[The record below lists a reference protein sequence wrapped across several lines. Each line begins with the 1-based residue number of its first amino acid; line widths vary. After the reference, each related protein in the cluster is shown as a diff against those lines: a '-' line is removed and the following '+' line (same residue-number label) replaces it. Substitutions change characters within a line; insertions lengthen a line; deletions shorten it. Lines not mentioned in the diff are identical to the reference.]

1 MRALVIGTG
10 VVAEQLRSGLSAR
23 GWDVAAVS
31 GGGSESGA
39 SDAGFASDK
48 SGSDPTAS
56 RSAAVSNGTASKSTA
71 AQAGIDMLVFVCPCP
86 QEPKSCV
93 DMSEEMWAEGCEQPM
108 AEALACL
115 AQHREALLATEGHV
129 VFVVPSFAMS
139 GAKGFSAAAAAG
151 EGLRT
156 LAKGAAKQWGKDNVR
171 VNTIALDPQHFV
183 LGEAG
188 ERLSAV
194 MGLATSSGFGH
205 KGDIATDI
213 ASALDWLTAEDARFI
228 TGATLVLDGGIWMA
242 G

>member
-1 MRALVIGTG
+1 MQALLIGTG

-23 GWDVAAVS
+23 GWDVMAVS
-31 GGGSESGA
+31 GDSSGTSA
-39 SDAGFASDK
+39 SDTGFVSDK
-48 SGSDPTAS
+48 SGSDPATQ
-56 RSAAVSNGTASKSTA
+56 KSTA
-71 AQAGIDMLVFVCPCP
+71 AQAGLNMLVIVCPCS
-86 QEPKSCV
+86 QEPTDCAN
-93 DMSEEMWAEGCEQPM
+93 MSAEMWAQGCEQPIT
-108 AEALACL
+108 EALTCL
-115 AQHREALLATEGHV
+115 AQHRDALLATKGHV

-139 GAKGFSAAAAAG
+139 GAKGFSTAAAAG

-183 LGEAG
+183 PGESG
-188 ERLSAV
+188 KQLSAV

-213 ASALDWLTAEDARFI
+213 ASVLDWLTAEDARFI
-228 TGATLVLDGGIWMA
+228 TGATLTLDGGIWMA

>member
-1 MRALVIGTG
+1 MQALVVGSG
-10 VVAEQLRSGLSAR
+10 EVAEQLQSGLSTR
-23 GWDVAAVS
+23 GWDVMVVS
-31 GGGSESGA
+31 EDGSESGV

-48 SGSDPTAS
+48 SDSDTTAS
-56 RSAAVSNGTASKSTA
+56 RSAAVSNGTAPKSTA
-71 AQAGIDMLVFVCPCP
+71 AQAGLNMLVIVCPCP
-86 QEPKSCV
+86 QEPTDCAE
-93 DMSEEMWAEGCEQPM
+93 MSAEMWAEGCEQPM

-115 AQHREALLATEGHV
+115 AQHRDALLATKGHA

-171 VNTIALDPQHFV
+171 VNTVALDPQHFV
-183 LGEAG
+183 PGETG

-228 TGATLVLDGGIWMA
+228 TGTTLVLDGGIWMA

>member
-1 MRALVIGTG
+1 MRALVVGFG
-10 VVAEQLRSGLSAR
+10 EVAEQLRSGLSDR

-31 GGGSESGA
+31 EGGSESGA

-48 SGSDPTAS
+48 SDSDPAVS
-56 RSAAVSNGTASKSTA
+56 RSADVSKGTESKSA
-71 AQAGIDMLVFVCPCP
+71 AAEAGLDMLVFVCPCP
-86 QEPKSCV
+86 PEPKSCV
-93 DMSEEMWAEGCEQPM
+93 DMSEEMWAEVCEQPM

-115 AQHREALLATEGHV
+115 AQYREALLATEGHV

-183 LGEAG
+183 PGEAG
-188 ERLSAV
+188 EHLSAV

-213 ASALDWLTAEDARFI
+213 ASALDWLTDENARFI
-228 TGATLVLDGGIWMA
+228 TGATLTLDGGIWMA

>member
-1 MRALVIGTG
+1 MRALVVGSG
-10 VVAEQLRSGLSAR
+10 VVAEQLRSGLSDR
-23 GWDVAAVS
+23 GWDVMAAF
-31 GGGSESGA
+31 GGGSESGV

-48 SGSDPTAS
+48 SGSDPAAS
-56 RSAAVSNGTASKSTA
+56 RSAEVSNGTASKSA
-71 AQAGIDMLVFVCPCP
+71 ASQAGLDMLVFVCPCP
-86 QEPKSCV
+86 QEPTDCAE
-93 DMSEEMWAEGCEQPM
+93 MSAEMWVEGCEQPM

-115 AQHREALLATEGHV
+115 AQHRDALLATKGHA

-183 LGEAG
+183 PGEAG
-188 ERLSAV
+188 EQLSAV

-213 ASALDWLTAEDARFI
+213 APALDWLTAEDARFI
-228 TGATLVLDGGIWMA
+228 TGTTLVLDGGIWMA

>member
-1 MRALVIGTG
+1 MQALVVGTG
-10 VVAEQLRSGLSAR
+10 VVAEQLRSGLSDR
-23 GWDVAAVS
+23 GWDVAAAS

-39 SDAGFASDK
+39 SDAGL
-48 SGSDPTAS
+48 
-56 RSAAVSNGTASKSTA
+56 N
-71 AQAGIDMLVFVCPCP
+71 MLVFVCPCP
-86 QEPKSCV
+86 PEPKSCV
-93 DMSEEMWAEGCEQPM
+93 DMSEEMWTEGCEQPM
-108 AEALACL
+108 AEALTCL
-115 AQHREALLATEGHV
+115 AQHRDALLATEGHA

-183 LGEAG
+183 PGEAG
-188 ERLSAV
+188 EQLSAV

-213 ASALDWLTAEDARFI
+213 ASALDWLTDENARFI
-228 TGATLVLDGGIWMA
+228 TGTNLTLDGGIWMA

>member
-1 MRALVIGTG
+1 MQALVVGSG
-10 VVAEQLRSGLSAR
+10 EVAEQLQSGLSTR
-23 GWDVAAVS
+23 GWDVMVVS
-31 GGGSESGA
+31 EDGSESGV

-48 SGSDPTAS
+48 SDSDTTAS
-56 RSAAVSNGTASKSTA
+56 RSAAVSNGTAPKSTA
-71 AQAGIDMLVFVCPCP
+71 AQAGLNMLVIVCPCP
-86 QEPKSCV
+86 QEPTDCAE
-93 DMSEEMWAEGCEQPM
+93 MSSEMWAEGCERPM

-115 AQHREALLATEGHV
+115 AQHRDALLATKGHA

-171 VNTIALDPQHFV
+171 VNTVALDPQHFV
-183 LGEAG
+183 PGETG

-213 ASALDWLTAEDARFI
+213 ASALDWLTSEDARFI
-228 TGATLVLDGGIWMA
+228 TGATLTLDGGIWMA

>member
-1 MRALVIGTG
+1 MQALVVGSG
-10 VVAEQLRSGLSAR
+10 GVAEQLQSGLSDK
-23 GWDVAAVS
+23 GWDMMAVS
-31 GGGSESGA
+31 GSGSESGA
-39 SDAGFASDK
+39 SDAGL
-48 SGSDPTAS
+48 
-56 RSAAVSNGTASKSTA
+56 N
-71 AQAGIDMLVFVCPCP
+71 MLVFVCPCP
-86 QEPKSCV
+86 QGPTDCA
-93 DMSEEMWAEGCEQPM
+93 DMSSEMWAQGCEQPI
-108 AEALACL
+108 AEALTCL
-115 AQHREALLATEGHV
+115 AQHRDALLATNGHV

-183 LGEAG
+183 PGEAG
-188 ERLSAV
+188 EQLSAV

-228 TGATLVLDGGIWMA
+228 TGATLTLDGGIWMA
-242 G
+242 

>member
-1 MRALVIGTG
+1 MRALVVGTG
-10 VVAEQLRSGLSAR
+10 VVAEQLRSGLSDR
-23 GWDVAAVS
+23 GWDVMAAS
-31 GGGSESGA
+31 GGGSESGV
-39 SDAGFASDK
+39 SDAGL
-48 SGSDPTAS
+48 
-56 RSAAVSNGTASKSTA
+56 N
-71 AQAGIDMLVFVCPCP
+71 MLVFVCPCP

-93 DMSEEMWAEGCEQPM
+93 DMSEEMWAQGCEQPM

-115 AQHREALLATEGHV
+115 AQHRDALLATKGHA

-139 GAKGFSAAAAAG
+139 GAKGFSATAAAG

-183 LGEAG
+183 PGEAG
-188 ERLSAV
+188 EQLSAV

-213 ASALDWLTAEDARFI
+213 ASALDWLTDENARFI
-228 TGATLVLDGGIWMA
+228 TGATLTLDGGIWMA

>member
-1 MRALVIGTG
+1 MQALLIGTG
-10 VVAEQLRSGLSAR
+10 VVAEQLRSELSAR
-23 GWDVAAVS
+23 GWDVTAVS

-39 SDAGFASDK
+39 SDTGLASDK
-48 SGSDPTAS
+48 SGSDPAAS
-56 RSAAVSNGTASKSTA
+56 RNVAEPKSTA
-71 AQAGIDMLVFVCPCP
+71 AQAGLNMLVIVCPCP
-86 QEPKSCV
+86 QEPTDCT
-93 DMSEEMWAEGCEQPM
+93 DMNADIWAQGCEQPI
-108 AEALACL
+108 AEALTCL
-115 AQHREALLATEGHV
+115 AQHRDALLATKGHV

-139 GAKGFSAAAAAG
+139 GAKGFSATAAAG

-183 LGEAG
+183 PGESG
-188 ERLSAV
+188 KQLSAV

-213 ASALDWLTAEDARFI
+213 ASALNWLTAEDASFI
-228 TGATLVLDGGIWMA
+228 TGATLTLDGGIWMA

>member
-1 MRALVIGTG
+1 MQALVVGSG
-10 VVAEQLRSGLSAR
+10 EVAEQLQSGLSTR
-23 GWDVAAVS
+23 GWDVMVVS
-31 GGGSESGA
+31 EDGSESGV

-48 SGSDPTAS
+48 SDSDTTAS
-56 RSAAVSNGTASKSTA
+56 RSAAVSNGTAPKSTA
-71 AQAGIDMLVFVCPCP
+71 AQAGLNMLVIVCPCP
-86 QEPKSCV
+86 QEPTDCAE
-93 DMSEEMWAEGCEQPM
+93 MSAEMWAEGCEQPM

-115 AQHREALLATEGHV
+115 AQHRDALLATKGHA

-171 VNTIALDPQHFV
+171 VNTVALDPQHFV
-183 LGEAG
+183 PGETG

-213 ASALDWLTAEDARFI
+213 ASALDWLTSEDARFI
-228 TGATLVLDGGIWMA
+228 TGATLTLDGGIWMA

>member
-1 MRALVIGTG
+1 MQALLTGTG

-31 GGGSESGA
+31 GGGSASG
-39 SDAGFASDK
+39 AGFASDK
-48 SGSDPTAS
+48 FDSDT
-56 RSAAVSNGTASKSTA
+56 VASKSTA
-71 AQAGIDMLVFVCPCP
+71 AQAGLNMLVFVCPCP
-86 QEPKSCV
+86 REPTDCA
-93 DMSEEMWAEGCEQPM
+93 DMSAEMWAQGCEQPI
-108 AEALACL
+108 AEALTCL
-115 AQHREALLATEGHV
+115 ARHRDALLAAEGHV

-183 LGEAG
+183 PGKAG
-188 ERLSAV
+188 EQLSAV

-205 KGDIATDI
+205 KGDIAADI
-213 ASALDWLTAEDARFI
+213 ASALDWLTDENARFI
-228 TGATLVLDGGIWMA
+228 TGATLTLDGGIWMA

>member
-1 MRALVIGTG
+1 MQALVVGSGEVT
-10 VVAEQLRSGLSAR
+10 EQLQSGLSAR

-31 GGGSESGA
+31 GSGSKSDI

-56 RSAAVSNGTASKSTA
+56 RSATVSNGTISKGA
-71 AQAGIDMLVFVCPCP
+71 AVQAGLNMLVFVCPCP
-86 QEPKSCV
+86 QEPTDCA
-93 DMSEEMWAEGCEQPM
+93 DMSAEMWAEGCEQPI
-108 AEALACL
+108 AEALTSL
-115 AQHREALLATEGHV
+115 AQHRDALLATNGHV

-183 LGEAG
+183 PGEAG
-188 ERLSAV
+188 KQLSAV

-213 ASALDWLTAEDARFI
+213 TSALNWLTNEDARFI
-228 TGATLVLDGGIWMA
+228 TGATLTLDGGIWMA